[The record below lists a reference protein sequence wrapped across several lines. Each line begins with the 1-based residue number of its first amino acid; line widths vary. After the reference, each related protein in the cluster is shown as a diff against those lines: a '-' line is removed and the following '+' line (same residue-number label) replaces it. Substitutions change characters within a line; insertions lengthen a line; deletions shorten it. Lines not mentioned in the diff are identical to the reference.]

1 MNPALD
7 LMLQKARY
15 YSLPKDVIDKALK
28 KWAGKTEWQ
37 ELQEVTYE
45 AYGPAGSALYIK
57 CITSNTNRAAS
68 NVRAIIG
75 KMWGTWAEPGAV
87 AWQFGQK
94 WVILINGKLKT
105 ETVKGNEVKTVIPY
119 DKNTLEEDLLNLDIE
134 DFQEEAGQCRVVTS
148 FEAFTNVKKALDDAS
163 YSITDAD
170 IQYLP
175 QNEITLSDEDMK
187 AFEDMYNA
195 LEEDE
200 DVDSIYHNVA

>member
-1 MNPALD
+1 M
-7 LMLQKARY
+7 
-15 YSLPKDVIDKALK
+15 
-28 KWAGKTEWQ
+28 
-37 ELQEVTYE
+37 
-45 AYGPAGSALYIK
+45 
-57 CITSNTNRAAS
+57 
-68 NVRAIIG
+68 
-75 KMWGTWAEPGAV
+75 
-87 AWQFGQK
+87 
-94 WVILINGKLKT
+94 ILINGKLKT